1 MKRRALLPLLP
12 ALVACACFAETP
24 KFAVETDVT
33 AAPECQAFAEKA
45 KGLCEEWYPKI
56 NEILFGKDR
65 PLPAAKVRLVFEPMK
80 GVAHTSN
87 AVIHI
92 SVEWVTI
99 KKPDD
104 HGMVIHELT
113 HVVQDYQ
120 NKVKGGDGWL
130 TEGIADYIRHKYF
143 EKDIEKLRINP
154 DKSSYRQGYTTAAAF
169 LNWLEANKCPDL
181 VHKLNTALHDGT
193 YSVMM
198 FEKNCGAPLD
208 DLWKAFADSQ
218 KGVR

>member
-1 MKRRALLPLLP
+1 MNSTLSISLFALLW
-12 ALVACACFAETP
+12 VARLSAAEI
-24 KFAVETDVT
+24 EMDVSK
-33 AAPECQAFAEKA
+33 APECRAVAEKSKA
-45 KGLCEEWYPKI
+45 LCEEWYPKI
-56 NEILFGKDR
+56 NEILFGKSR

-92 SVEWVTI
+92 SAEWVTK

-104 HGMVIHELT
+104 YGMVIHELT

-120 NKVKGGDGWL
+120 NKVKGQDGWL

-143 EKDIEKLRINP
+143 EKDVEKLRINP
-154 DKSSYRQGYTTAAAF
+154 DKSSYRQGYTTAAAY
-169 LNWLEANKCPDL
+169 LNWLEVNKCPDL
-181 VHKLNTALHDGT
+181 VHQLNAALHDGT
-193 YSVMM
+193 YSSMM
-198 FEKNCGAPLD
+198 FEKSCGASLD

-218 KGVR
+218 RGAY

>member
-1 MKRRALLPLLP
+1 MNRRALLALLP
-12 ALVACACFAETP
+12 ALISGACLAQAP
-24 KFAVETDVT
+24 KFVIETDVT
-33 AAPECQAFAEKA
+33 KAPECQAFAARA
-45 KGLCEEWYPKI
+45 KSLCEEWYPKI
-56 NEILFGKDR
+56 NEILFSKDR
-65 PLPAAKVRLVFEPMK
+65 LLPAAKVKLIFEPMK

-92 SVEWVTI
+92 SAEWVTK

-104 HGMVIHELT
+104 FGMVIHELT

-120 NKVKGGDGWL
+120 NKVKGADGWL

-169 LNWLEANKCPDL
+169 LNWLETNKGPDL
-181 VHKLNTALHDGT
+181 VHKLNAGLHDGT
-193 YSVMM
+193 YSSVM
-198 FEKNCGAPLD
+198 FEKNGGASLD

-218 KGVR
+218 RTAR

>member
-1 MKRRALLPLLP
+1 MNRRALLVLLP
-12 ALVACACFAETP
+12 AFVFGACFAQSP
-24 KFAVETDVT
+24 KFVIETDISK
-33 AAPECQAFAEKA
+33 APECQAFGEKA
-45 KGLCEEWYPKI
+45 KSLCEEWYPKI
-56 NEILFGKDR
+56 NEILFSKER
-65 PLPAAKVRLVFEPMK
+65 PLPARKVQLVFEPMK

-92 SVEWVTI
+92 SEEWVTK

-104 HGMVIHELT
+104 YGMVIHELT

-120 NKVKGGDGWL
+120 NKVKGADGWL

-143 EKDIEKLRINP
+143 ESDIEELRINP

-169 LNWLEANKCPDL
+169 LNWLETNKSPDL
-181 VHKLNTALHDGT
+181 VHKLNAALHGGT
-193 YSVMM
+193 YSSMM
-198 FEKNCGAPLD
+198 FEKNCGASLD

-218 KGVR
+218 RTGR